1 MKDFWDKRY
10 NTEEYTFGKEPNNF
24 FKEEIDKLT
33 PGKVLCIAEGEG
45 RNAVYAAKLGWTV
58 DATDYSE
65 VAKQK
70 AEKLALEN
78 DVEINYQVQD
88 FFNEELPIEKYD
100 VIVVINF
107 HFEEE
112 VREHYNQKIIEALK
126 PNGRIILQVFD
137 KDQLKMNS
145 GGPKDVNLL
154 YTLESIVN
162 SFNELEFEYF
172 TKENSN
178 RFIDGMEREASII
191 RFVGKKIE

>member
-1 MKDFWDKRY
+1 MKSFWDKRY
-10 NTEEYTFGKEPNNF
+10 NSEEYTFGKEPNGF

-33 PGKVLCIAEGEG
+33 PAKVLFIAEGEG

-88 FFNEELPIEKYD
+88 FFNETLPIEKYD
-100 VIVVINF
+100 AIVVINF
-107 HFEEE
+107 HFEEK

-126 PNGRIILQVFD
+126 TNGRIILQVFD
-137 KDQLKMNS
+137 KDQIKMNS
-145 GGPKDVNLL
+145 GGPKDINLL
-154 YTLESIVN
+154 YTLEDIVN
-162 SFNELEFEYF
+162 SFNELEFECF
-172 TKENSN
+172 AKENST
-178 RFIDGMEREASII
+178 RFMDGMEREASII
-191 RFVGKKIE
+191 RFVGKKV